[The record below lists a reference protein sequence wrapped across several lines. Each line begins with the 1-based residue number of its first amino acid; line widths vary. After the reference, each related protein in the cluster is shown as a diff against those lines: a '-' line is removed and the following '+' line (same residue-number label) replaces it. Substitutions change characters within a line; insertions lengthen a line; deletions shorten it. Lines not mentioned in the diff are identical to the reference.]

1 MVTQANGEIKR
12 SAPEAGVELSYQ
24 NYQRGVFT
32 SHMQLVVKPVAGN
45 ETAWLKPGQSV
56 VLDEVVSH
64 GPFPLAQLASF
75 NLIPSMASV
84 KTVLVNNDITKPLF
98 DIAKNTS
105 PFEID
110 TRIGY
115 AGDTSSSIALKAL
128 DYENGNEKVAF
139 SGGNFQ
145 LDADRDGNVF
155 TLTGEAQSGLV
166 NAVNEYDQ
174 KVQLTFN
181 NLKADGNSRMT
192 SFDERIGDQKI
203 SLEKLAIAVEGKE
216 MGVLEGMDLTG
227 KSDVSKDGKSI
238 NTQLDY
244 NLKSLKVQ
252 NQDLGTGKLSLK
264 IGNID
269 GAAWHQFSQKY
280 SKESQALLTDAA
292 LKQNPEV
299 YQQQAMAVLFNNLP
313 ILLKGDPVITVAPLS
328 WKNSKG
334 ETSFNLSLFLKDPST
349 ATGEPQTLAQ
359 EVDRTVKSLDSK
371 LTIPMDMATELM
383 TQVAKLEGYGDED
396 AGKLA
401 NQQVKGLAAMGQMF
415 RITKLEDN
423 TISTSLQYANGQVT
437 LNGDKMPLE
446 DFVGMFECLRW
457 ECRTR
462 LNLPTRQHQ
471 QHRLCRSN
479 KYQNPSQRGFL
490 LPGNVLRVTSPV
502 PAVPSQSDARPVPR
516 WFSIRCMI
524 RSASV
529 CPISRAG
536 VVAQTMG
543 RSSSAFSLTSAKAPN
558 ATC

>member
-1 MVTQANGEIKR
+1 V
-12 SAPEAGVELSYQ
+12 
-24 NYQRGVFT
+24 
-32 SHMQLVVKPVAGN
+32 
-45 ETAWLKPGQSV
+45 
-56 VLDEVVSH
+56 
-64 GPFPLAQLASF
+64 
-75 NLIPSMASV
+75 
-84 KTVLVNNDITKPLF
+84 
-98 DIAKNTS
+98 
-105 PFEID
+105 
-110 TRIGY
+110 
-115 AGDTSSSIALKAL
+115 LKAL
-128 DYENGNEKVAF
+128 NYENGNEKVAF
-139 SGGNFQ
+139 SGGHFQ

-216 MGVLEGMDLTG
+216 MGVLEGMDLNG
-227 KSDVSKDGKSI
+227 KTDVSKDGKSI

-269 GAAWHQFSQKY
+269 GAAWHEFSQKY

-446 DFVGMFECLRW
+446 DFVGMFGMPALGMPEPV
-457 ECRTR
+457 E
-462 LNLPTRQHQ
+462 PADPAAPAAPQ
-471 QHRLCRSN
+471 Q
-479 KYQNPSQRGFL
+479 
-490 LPGNVLRVTSPV
+490 
-502 PAVPSQSDARPVPR
+502 
-516 WFSIRCMI
+516 
-524 RSASV
+524 
-529 CPISRAG
+529 
-536 VVAQTMG
+536 
-543 RSSSAFSLTSAKAPN
+543 
-558 ATC
+558 